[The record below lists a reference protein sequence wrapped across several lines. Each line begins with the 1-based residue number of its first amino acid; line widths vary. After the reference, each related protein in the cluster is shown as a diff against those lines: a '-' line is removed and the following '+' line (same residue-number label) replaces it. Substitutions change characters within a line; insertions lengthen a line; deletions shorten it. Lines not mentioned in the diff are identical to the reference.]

1 MDRSAYLT
9 LRAHVES
16 EVISRLGS
24 AAESDELI
32 NAVMRHIC
40 TAEAV
45 QVSKRANAK
54 RDFLTFRRD
63 RCVTAPSWAYRKPG
77 TVPALPSLR

>member
-1 MDRSAYLT
+1 MDRSAYLM
-9 LRAHVES
+9 LRAHIES
-16 EVISRLGS
+16 EVLSRLGS
-24 AAESDELI
+24 SVDSDQLV

-40 TAEAV
+40 TAQSAV
-45 QVSKRANAK
+45 VAKRAHAK

-63 RCVTAPSWAYRKPG
+63 QCVSAPGWAFRKPG